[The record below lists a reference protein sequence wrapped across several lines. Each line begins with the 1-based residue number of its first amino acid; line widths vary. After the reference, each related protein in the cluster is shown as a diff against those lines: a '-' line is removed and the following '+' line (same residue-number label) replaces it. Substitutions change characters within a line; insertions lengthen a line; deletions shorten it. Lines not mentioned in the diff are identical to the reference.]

1 MIQLSSPSSEHSV
14 KVKICGLSR
23 PEDIDFANRLFPD
36 YIGFVFAPRSRRFVL
51 PQTAASLCQ
60 KLNRQIRTVGVFVNE
75 PLSSLEAILNRVS
88 LDLIQLHGSENSS
101 YLSRIR
107 QLTDRPLI
115 QAFALQTAADCEK
128 AMASS
133 ADFLLLDG
141 ISAGSGIPFDW
152 NLLSGISRPYF
163 LAGGLS
169 PDTITDALQKTKP
182 FAVDVS
188 SGVETDGKKDYYKMK
203 AFIETARGFP
213 ALSKN
218 ALS

>member
-1 MIQLSSPSSEHSV
+1 MMPLSSPPSEYSV

-23 PEDIDFANRLFPD
+23 PEDIDSANQLLPD
-36 YIGFVFAPRSRRFVL
+36 YIGFVFAPRSRRFIL

-60 KLNRQIRTVGVFVNE
+60 KLNRQIRPVGVFVNE
-75 PLSSLEAILNRVS
+75 PLSSLEAILNRVP
-88 LDLIQLHGSENSS
+88 LDLIQLHGSEDNT

-107 QLTDRPLI
+107 QLTDCPLI

-141 ISAGSGIPFDW
+141 VSAGSGVPFDW
-152 NLLSGISRPYF
+152 NLLTGINRPYF

-169 PDTITDALQKTKP
+169 PDTLADALLKNSP

-188 SGVETDGKKDYYKMK
+188 SGVETNGKKDYHKMK

-213 ALSKN
+213 VSGE
-218 ALS
+218 